1 MKKII
6 GPLIGILILVAGFGI
21 MFYPVISNWYN
32 THEQSYALQ
41 SYTKS
46 IQSLTPEM
54 LAVEREKAVQ
64 YNQQRTTGILSDP
77 YTNDTGEKS
86 TLYQSLLN
94 LTGNG
99 IMGKIEIPK
108 IDVDLPIYHGTSED
122 VLDVGVGHMVESSLP
137 VGGSGTH
144 AVLTGHTGLRTAK
157 LFTDLELLEVGD
169 EFFITVLNE
178 TMAYQVEKIMIVEP
192 QNVSSLQQARGAD
205 LVTLVTCTPYGIN
218 SHRLLVTG
226 SRVAYAREEIEQKIK
241 QTETVMGREM
251 QLTLIVL
258 AALAGVFIVLFVIFF
273 IRKQRRSPKKEK

>member
-54 LAVEREKAVQ
+54 LAAEREKAVQ

-137 VGGSGTH
+137 VGGTGTH

-178 TMAYQVEKIMIVEP
+178 TMAYQVEKTMIVEP

-241 QTETVMGREM
+241 QTETVIGREM

-258 AALAGVFIVLFVIFF
+258 AALAGVFIVLFLIFF

>member
-1 MKKII
+1 M
-6 GPLIGILILVAGFGI
+6 VAGFGI

-41 SYTKS
+41 SYSKS

-54 LAVEREKAVQ
+54 LAAEREKAVQ

-86 TLYQSLLN
+86 ALYQSLLN

-178 TMAYQVEKIMIVEP
+178 TMAYQVEKTMIVEP

-241 QTETVMGREM
+241 QTETVIGREM

-258 AALAGVFIVLFVIFF
+258 AALAGVFIVLFLIFF

>member
-41 SYTKS
+41 SYSKS

-54 LAVEREKAVQ
+54 LAAEREKAVQ

-86 TLYQSLLN
+86 ALYQSLLN

-258 AALAGVFIVLFVIFF
+258 AALAGVFIVLFIIFF